1 MSFLSATTLRSTFL
15 PFLKK
20 KKKKTNGVTH
30 ALKSVPDAG
39 KKKQRTVFVLEI

>member
-20 KKKKTNGVTH
+20 KKKTNGVTH
-30 ALKSVPDAG
+30 VLKSVPDAG